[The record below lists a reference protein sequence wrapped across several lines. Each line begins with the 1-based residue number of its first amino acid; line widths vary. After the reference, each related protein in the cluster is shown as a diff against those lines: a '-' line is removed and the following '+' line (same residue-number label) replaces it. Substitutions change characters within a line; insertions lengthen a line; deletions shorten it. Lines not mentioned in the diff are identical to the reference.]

1 MAQHVLDFVNPMV
14 EVDCETG
21 SECRTKH
28 CGLGHPGAQH
38 LAAEQVGLKLHQ
50 EVVGGHSSINMHST
64 EVLAE
69 VFLHGLHDVH
79 GAEGDSLEG
88 STAEVFPIRVESHAN
103 SDCPR
108 VLAPVGGEEPAEG
121 RHERH
126 AAGVL
131 HRLRQGF
138 DLASILDEP
147 HVVAKPLHCAAGASH
162 RAFQGVVGL
171 GLGTKLETD
180 SGQQAALR
188 RDGLEASVEKHEASS
203 AIGVLGGTHFN
214 AALTKQGSVL
224 VTQGPSDGDAVQT
237 AEARHEAV
245 DLGVGLDGGQ
255 AGLIDAQ
262 LAADGRVPGAGF
274 EVHEHV
280 TGGVGDV
287 GDVKAAVVATS
298 QVVDQPGLDGSE
310 HASLVIDCLL
320 DLRNIVD
327 QPLHLDC
334 REVGRDWKACFG
346 SEAILATLALA
357 ELADCFAGTCVE
369 PHNRLVVGLASHT
382 VPGHSGLTLVCDTNS
397 SNLPRLGTGLLQH

>member
-1 MAQHVLDFVNPMV
+1 MLFQLHLFLRHSATFRIEEQGTAGCCSLIDRQNIPVGACGPLFFLLHRVEFLQVHRAGDSIPPSSILAVADGHAHLVGKALPPTSMHQHLLHFFHLLV
-14 EVDCETG
+14 EVDRQASSEG
-21 SECRTKH
+21 STQDS
-28 CGLGHPGAQH
+28 GLGHPGSEH
-38 LAAEQVGLKLHQ
+38 LDSEEVCLKLHQ
-50 EVVGGHSSINMHST
+50 EVVSSHAAIDMHASKFMADI
-64 EVLAE
+64 L
-69 VFLHGLHDVH
+69 LHGLHDVH

-224 VTQGPSDGDAVQT
+224 VTQGASNGDAIKA
-237 AEARHEAV
+237 AETLHGAV
-245 DLGVGLDGGQ
+245 NLGVRLDGRQ
-255 AGLIDAQ
+255 ASNVDAELFADALVP
-262 LAADGRVPGAGF
+262 LATLD
-274 EVHEHV
+274 VHEHV
-280 TGGVGDV
+280 SGGV
-287 GDVKAAVVATS
+287 
-298 QVVDQPGLDGSE
+298 
-310 HASLVIDCLL
+310 
-320 DLRNIVD
+320 
-327 QPLHLDC
+327 
-334 REVGRDWKACFG
+334 
-346 SEAILATLALA
+346 
-357 ELADCFAGTCVE
+357 
-369 PHNRLVVGLASHT
+369 
-382 VPGHSGLTLVCDTNS
+382 
-397 SNLPRLGTGLLQH
+397 